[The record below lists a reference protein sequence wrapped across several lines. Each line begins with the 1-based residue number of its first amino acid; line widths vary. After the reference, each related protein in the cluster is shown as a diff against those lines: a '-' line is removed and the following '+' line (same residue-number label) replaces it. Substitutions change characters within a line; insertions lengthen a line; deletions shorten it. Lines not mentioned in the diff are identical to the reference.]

1 MVKRN
6 KIYAMKL
13 KLRENL
19 FFELKI
25 QFKNHSI
32 YVVKLPQFPPGMG
45 VKILETGDPGTGDLR
60 TGIFSLTQG
69 FETLQISEYATCH
82 KKANNS
88 F

>member
-32 YVVKLPQFPPGMG
+32 YVVKLPPFPPGMG
-45 VKILETGDPGTGDLR
+45 TGVNILETGDPGTGDTFFGMDGGSGDGYFFSHPGVENSILE
-60 TGIFSLTQG
+60 IF
-69 FETLQISEYATCH
+69 
-82 KKANNS
+82 
-88 F
+88 

>member
-32 YVVKLPQFPPGMG
+32 YVVKLPPFPPGMG
-45 VKILETGDPGTGDLR
+45 TGDFFLKPPGITGVL
-60 TGIFSLTQG
+60 F
-69 FETLQISEYATCH
+69 Y
-82 KKANNS
+82 
-88 F
+88 

>member
-32 YVVKLPQFPPGMG
+32 YVVKLPPFPLGTG
-45 VKILETGDPGTGDLR
+45 TEVNILETGDPGTGDTFFWHGR
-60 TGIFSLTQG
+60 GIRGRVFFFSPGGCEL
-69 FETLQISEYATCH
+69 
-82 KKANNS
+82 
-88 F
+88 

>member
-32 YVVKLPQFPPGMG
+32 YVVKLPLFPPGTGTG
-45 VKILETGDPGTGDLR
+45 VNILETGIRGR
-60 TGIFSLTQG
+60 GIHFFG
-69 FETLQISEYATCH
+69 MDGA
-82 KKANNS
+82 
-88 F
+88 